1 MLVLN
6 SSYPG
11 EKLGNWPKVA
21 KPTSETCRILPM
33 CCLLLESELL
43 ITALLPPN
51 VTTDAESIRINR
63 ILSSH
68 IFSDNF

>member
-21 KPTSETCRILPM
+21 KPTSERGRIPPV

-43 ITALLPPN
+43 ITALSPPN
-51 VTTDAESIRINR
+51 VTTYAESIRINR

-68 IFSDNF
+68 TFSDNF